1 MANIKATIRQT
12 GRLKGQ
18 AQDQKEIVAQ
28 TVKLSQGSIALGDL
42 TDVDTSA
49 KADGAVIVFNAN
61 TGLFELTNT
70 VEEENLTISAGLY

>member
-18 AQDQKEIVAQ
+18 AQDQREIVAQ

-49 KADGAVIVFNAN
+49 KADGAVIVFNAT